1 MSQKAGRIFLEQQG
15 HTNLQFETDGRV
27 DIIAESP
34 AGQILRIELKL
45 ISMIMEAKERVFKAI
60 RTTKNRLKPK
70 RLTHLLILT
79 LLRKTETDDERF
91 IKVKEYCL
99 LGIFVSKSELEKKD
113 EKELVREIGEKVDAH
128 LDDDFELIS
137 ISREEFLRNWEREER
152 REELVEELQK
162 TVVEL
167 SEEVRRLDQTILE
180 EVKKIDHKLDQKVTD
195 EVGKLDQKVTDE
207 VRKLDQKV
215 TDEVRKLDQKLS
227 DNQKQLEDILK
238 LLTKHFKK

>member
-45 ISMIMEAKERVFKAI
+45 ISMIMEAKERVSKAI

-113 EKELVREIGEKVDAH
+113 EKELVSEIGEEVNAH
-128 LDDDFELIS
+128 LEDDFELIS

-167 SEEVRRLDQTILE
+167 S
-180 EVKKIDHKLDQKVTD
+180 
-195 EVGKLDQKVTDE
+195 DE

-215 TDEVRKLDQKLS
+215 TEEVRKLDQKIDRKLS
-227 DNQKQLEDILK
+227 DNQKQLENILK
-238 LLTKHFKK
+238 LLTEHFKK